1 MASSLC
7 PFCQHGN
14 PAVAKFCNDCG
25 SPLHLE
31 QCSQCGAINDHA
43 ATNCYQCGAEI
54 AVTPATT
61 EAAPTSSIAQ
71 PEASS
76 SLSRARRLDVLR
88 ESADEA
94 VKAFAARQ
102 VRGGKVEGVDPP
114 DNMQRWKEA
123 VERARQER
131 NVVGVSFARST
142 ITGPPPEEK
151 RPRVTPMA
159 PVGDVA
165 GEKGHPNVQP
175 SAPLGA
181 THMVPLP
188 IHGLTVHRRSR
199 AALIAL
205 LVLVVPVSAYY
216 VIRNSAQLEL
226 WLGMSGT
233 DRGTRTADQG
243 RPPSSSP
250 PAKIRVAPSSAPAL
264 GSGTAGV
271 SNTGPPATE
280 PSAESTSQIT
290 AAPETKQPA
299 VSRADAARPPSAR
312 ATTRSFA
319 AAAPLPAPR
328 TTESRVRAPPD
339 APRVSV
345 CTEGVAAL
353 GFCEPNPQGKSN

>member
-31 QCSQCGAINDHA
+31 QCRQCGAINDHA
-43 ATNCYQCGAEI
+43 ARNCYQCGAEI
-54 AVTPATT
+54 AVTPATI
-61 EAAPTSSIAQ
+61 EPAPTSSIAQ
-71 PEASS
+71 PGASS
-76 SLSRARRLDVLR
+76 SLSRARRLEVLR

-102 VRGGKVEGVDPP
+102 VRGKVEGVDPP

-131 NVVGVSFARST
+131 NVAGVSFARAT
-142 ITGPPPEEK
+142 ITGPPPEET

-159 PVGDVA
+159 PVGGVA
-165 GEKGHPNVQP
+165 GDEAHPNVQP
-175 SAPLGA
+175 STPLGA
-181 THMVPLP
+181 TQMVPLP
-188 IHGLTVHRRSR
+188 VHGPTAHRSLR

-226 WLGMSGT
+226 WLGMSAADQG
-233 DRGTRTADQG
+233 GLTADHG

-264 GSGTAGV
+264 GLGAAGV
-271 SNTGPPATE
+271 SNTEPPATE

-290 AAPETKQPA
+290 AAPNARDAPATKTGGISDDAGARTPAVQSDPTRPMNSSANAANAAPGTKQPA
-299 VSRADAARPPSAR
+299 ASRADAARP
-312 ATTRSFA
+312 RSR
-319 AAAPLPAPR
+319 PGR
-328 TTESRVRAPPD
+328 SRVRAG
-339 APRVSV
+339 R
-345 CTEGVAAL
+345 
-353 GFCEPNPQGKSN
+353 

>member
-1 MASSLC
+1 
-7 PFCQHGN
+7 
-14 PAVAKFCNDCG
+14 
-25 SPLHLE
+25 
-31 QCSQCGAINDHA
+31 
-43 ATNCYQCGAEI
+43 
-54 AVTPATT
+54 
-61 EAAPTSSIAQ
+61 
-71 PEASS
+71 
-76 SLSRARRLDVLR
+76 
-88 ESADEA
+88 
-94 VKAFAARQ
+94 
-102 VRGGKVEGVDPP
+102 
-114 DNMQRWKEA
+114 
-123 VERARQER
+123 
-131 NVVGVSFARST
+131 
-142 ITGPPPEEK
+142 
-151 RPRVTPMA
+151 MA

-271 SNTGPPATE
+271 SNAGPAAIE
-280 PSAESTSQIT
+280 ASAESTSQISSANVAK
-290 AAPETKQPA
+290 AAPDTKQPA
-299 VSRADAARPPSAR
+299 ASRVDAARPPYAR
-312 ATTRSFA
+312 PTTRSFA
-319 AAAPLPAPR
+319 VAAPLPEPR
-328 TTESRVRAPPD
+328 ATASKGRAPPD